1 MVVGTEEG
9 SKVNLRN
16 CLLVNQTQSLF
27 LSLLRAALWGEKPD
41 ASAFVEA
48 DWKQIFR
55 LADTQTVPSLIVD
68 GMGMLPPECLRIPL
82 QEKLKRIGE
91 MQQMEQMNRLHRSVI
106 IKIDKALKAEGIRAV
121 FMKGQT
127 TALRYP
133 NPLHRTPG
141 DIDFVVSAEDFCQT
155 MAVMEKMGKVNHG
168 LVHEHHGMAGV
179 DGVTVEPHYK
189 VHNYQ
194 RPSTDRAMQE
204 MFSSVFPDGLVSAD
218 MDGYQVPIFPSTFES
233 VFLISHMVNHVYE
246 EGLGLRQV
254 IDYAMFLDKCADRI
268 DWVKHD
274 EYLHKMRMERAWR
287 IFTCICVTYLGIPLP
302 SQVEPFS
309 YQEKVWAEKMM
320 VDIMR
325 VGNFGR
331 GEYVFSHRGF
341 KDAFNN
347 YCWVV
352 KRCRNLGFVC
362 PSEARWWIISKMKR
376 FFWKR
381 WIRE

>member
-1 MVVGTEEG
+1 MVVGAEEC

-27 LSLLRAALWGEKPD
+27 LSLLSAAIWGEKPD
-41 ASAFVEA
+41 ASAFAEA
-48 DWKQIFR
+48 NWKQIFR

-68 GMGMLPPECLRIPL
+68 GMGMLPPESLRMSL
-82 QEKLKRIGE
+82 DDKLSRLGK
-91 MQQMEQMNRLHRSVI
+91 MQRMECVNSLHRSVI
-106 IKIDKALKAEGIRAV
+106 VKIDKALKAEGIQAV

-141 DIDFVVSAEDFCQT
+141 DIDFVVSAEDFDKT
-155 MAVMEKMGKVNHG
+155 MAVMEKIGKVDYG
-168 LVHEHHGMAGV
+168 LVHEHHGMAWV

-204 MFSSVFPDGLVSAD
+204 MFASVFPDGLASAD
-218 MDGYQVPIFPSTFES
+218 MDGYQVPIFPPTFES

-254 IDYAMFLDKCADRI
+254 IDYAMFLHACADKI

-287 IFTCICVTYLGIPLP
+287 IFTCICVKYLGLPLP

-309 YQEKVWAEKMM
+309 HREILWSERMM
-320 VDIMR
+320 DDIMR

-331 GEYVFSHRGF
+331 GEYVFSHRGWL
-341 KDAFNN
+341 DAWRN
-347 YCWVV
+347 YRWVV
-352 KRCRNLGFVC
+352 KRCYRLGFVC
-362 PSEARWWIISKMKR
+362 PSEARWWIVSKLTRFLWKKR
-376 FFWKR
+376 KKK
-381 WIRE
+381 